1 VISKTHRRRHRIR
14 WLAAL
19 GAAMA
24 VAAFAVGAGGPSG
37 PVRSHALA
45 ALAAG
50 SLHGSPFA
58 AVAPLAVDA
67 VAAGDRPVPPCTAT
81 DAKDVRAGRPI
92 GGRRPE

>member
-1 VISKTHRRRHRIR
+1 VISKTHRRRHRPIR

-45 ALAAG
+45 AG

-67 VAAGDRPVPPCTAT
+67 VATGDRPVPPCTAT